1 MLNAFFFDADAFWPD
16 YSRAHS
22 MTTKEHD
29 QDVWKTALHRAKLGL
44 WDWDIASGTCF
55 YSGSWAEMLGYRED
69 ELAHA
74 TDLWLQLTH
83 PDDRE
88 QAVSS
93 GDRHLSGLTDIIETE
108 LRLKHKDGHWVWVI
122 DRGGVI
128 ERDEDG
134 KPLRMV
140 GVQTDITRQKQA
152 EYQLEQI
159 NARFKLALAAT
170 GIGVWHFDLATNQ
183 SHWDEKTREIF
194 GIPGHN
200 AEVPGDVWHRHL
212 HPEDK
217 ERAERAHALGPAS
230 ADVRAVRYRIVRSD
244 GTVRHVESLV
254 RFIDTAGP
262 AGQILGT
269 VRDVT
274 EKVIHEEKL
283 AHAARHDPLTG
294 LLNRIAFD
302 RLFAEQM
309 AMARHLPLAVFYI
322 DLDHFK
328 ALNDLAGH
336 AAGDA
341 ALRAITAAIRTVLPA
356 EGYAGRLGGDEFAV
370 VVPRCEKIAAEALG
384 GELLAAIR
392 TAELGC
398 DVGRQRLSASIGI
411 AIVRDDSLSSADAL
425 ASADDACYAAKAAGR
440 DRCAVF
446 TPRTDTSIGSL
457 NAARL
462 ASDTLDALDDGRLV
476 LYGQR
481 VRQLGSSRFDGVEI
495 LARLVGRDGRLIPP
509 GEFIPA
515 AERFGIA
522 AKLDRWIIATGLRRH
537 AATMASTGM
546 VLGFNLSAQTLSD
559 PQLWSFVDRLID
571 ETGAPPHKLVF
582 EITETAAVT
591 NFDAAERFVRSARER
606 KCLVALDDFGSG
618 LSSFE
623 YLRRFPIDAIKINGS
638 FVQHMAESKFD
649 REIVA
654 SINGVAKSLGY
665 MVVAERIENQQTFD
679 MLVELGVEFGQGYF
693 LHRPEP
699 LDQIVA
705 EHVSATAARRARHQA
720 AG

>member
-1 MLNAFFFDADAFWPD
+1 
-16 YSRAHS
+16 
-22 MTTKEHD
+22 MTAEKHD
-29 QDVWKTALHRAKLGL
+29 QDIWKTALDRAKLGL
-44 WDWDIASGTCF
+44 WDWDLASGTCF
-55 YSGSWAEMLGYRED
+55 YSGTWARMLGYRED

-74 TDLWLQLTH
+74 ADLWLQLTH

-93 GDRHLSGLTDIIETE
+93 GERHLSGLTDFLETE
-108 LRLKHKDGHWVWVI
+108 LRLKHKDGHWVWVL

-134 KPLRMV
+134 RPLRMV

-170 GIGVWHFDLATNQ
+170 GIGVWHFDIATNQ

-194 GIPGHN
+194 GIDAGSPQ
-200 AEVPGDVWHRHL
+200 VPRAVWHSHL
-212 HPEDK
+212 HPDDK
-217 ERAERAHALGPAS
+217 EHAEHAHDLGPGS
-230 ADVRAVRYRIVRSD
+230 DGVTAVQYRIVRRD
-244 GTVRHVESLV
+244 GAVRHVESLV
-254 RFIDTAGP
+254 RFIDTAGA

-274 EKVIHEEKL
+274 EKLIREEEL

-294 LLNRIAFD
+294 LLNRVAFD

-309 AMARHLPLAVFYI
+309 AMAGHLPLAVFYI
-322 DLDHFK
+322 DLDYFK
-328 ALNDLAGH
+328 ALNDVSGH

-341 ALRAITAAIRTVLPA
+341 ALRAITAAIRAVLPP
-356 EGYAGRLGGDEFAV
+356 EGYAGRLGGDEFAA
-370 VVPRCEKIAAEALG
+370 VVPRCEKNAAEALG
-384 GELLAAIR
+384 SELLSAIR
-392 TAELGC
+392 TAELGI
-398 DVGRQRLSASIGI
+398 DVGRRRLSASIGI
-411 AIVRDDSLSSADAL
+411 AIVRDDALSSADAL

-440 DRCAVF
+440 DRCALF
-446 TPRTDTSIGSL
+446 TPRTDTSIGGL

-462 ASDTLDALDDGRLV
+462 AADTLDALDDGRLV

-481 VRQLGSSRFDGVEI
+481 VWQLGKPRFDGVET

-509 GEFIPA
+509 SEFIPA

-537 AATMASTGM
+537 AAAMASTGM

-571 ETGAPPHKLVF
+571 ETCAPPHKLVF

-591 NFDAAERFVRSARER
+591 NFDAAERFVRSARAR

-623 YLRRFPIDAIKINGS
+623 YLRRFPIDTIKINGS
-638 FVQHMAESKFD
+638 FVQHMAENKFD

-654 SINGVAKSLGY
+654 SINGIAKSLGY

-679 MLVELGVEFGQGYF
+679 MLVEMGVEFGQGFF

-705 EHVSATAARRARHQA
+705 EHVRASAARSARRQS